1 MSKKCLGCGNLL
13 DDNYDKDLCERCFRL
28 KYYGEYQVT
37 NKSNIDYFKILD
49 SISENDLVLYITSI
63 FNINLEYLKKFKN
76 VIIVITKKDILPKS
90 IKDLKIINYIKKHYG
105 EYDIEVISSVKNYN
119 LDNLMEKIKKYNKNK
134 VYLVGNTNS
143 GKSTLLN
150 KMIINYSDNNPSI
163 TTSIYPSTTLDVIN
177 VNIDNIT
184 FIDTPGIID
193 EGSIINYI
201 DNNTLKVITP
211 KKEIKPRTYQIKGK
225 GSLIIENMIR
235 LDYEVEIGSM
245 TIYISNDVNIVRV
258 GFNNNKLHELGK
270 REFNLEKRKDI
281 VITDLCFIKLIG
293 LVKVQIYA
301 NSNIKIYERD
311 NLI

>member
-1 MSKKCLGCGNLL
+1 MSKKCFGCGNIL

-28 KYYGEYQVT
+28 KYYGEYQIT

-119 LDNLMEKIKKYNKNK
+119 LDNLMDKIKKYNKNK

-193 EGSIINYI
+193 EGSIINCI

-245 TIYISNDVNIVRV
+245 TIYISNAVNIVRV

>member
-119 LDNLMEKIKKYNKNK
+119 LDNLMNKKKKYNKNK

-245 TIYISNDVNIVRV
+245 TIYISNAVNIVRV

>member
-119 LDNLMEKIKKYNKNK
+119 LDNLMNKIKKYNKNK

>member
-1 MSKKCLGCGNLL
+1 MNKKCLGCGNLL

-119 LDNLMEKIKKYNKNK
+119 LDNLMNKIKKYNKNK

-150 KMIINYSDNNPSI
+150 KIIINYSDNNPSI

-193 EGSIINYI
+193 EGSIINCI

-245 TIYISNDVNIVRV
+245 TIYISNAVNIVRV

>member
-90 IKDLKIINYIKKHYG
+90 IKDLKIINYIKEHYG
-105 EYDIEVISSVKNYN
+105 EYDVEVISSFKNYN
-119 LDNLMEKIKKYNKNK
+119 LDNLMNKIKKYNKNK

-150 KMIINYSDNNPSI
+150 KIINNYSDNNPSI

-177 VNIDNIT
+177 VNIDNIM

-193 EGSIINYI
+193 ERSIINYI

-245 TIYISNDVNIVRV
+245 TIYISNAVNIVRV
-258 GFNNNKLHELGK
+258 GFNNNKLHELEK

-281 VITDLCFIKLIG
+281 VITDLCFIKFVG

>member
-119 LDNLMEKIKKYNKNK
+119 LDNLMDKIKKYNKNK

-193 EGSIINYI
+193 EGSIINCI

-245 TIYISNDVNIVRV
+245 TIYISNAVNIVRV
-258 GFNNNKLHELGK
+258 GFNNNKLHELEK
-270 REFNLEKRKDI
+270 KEFNLEKRKDI

>member
-13 DDNYDKDLCERCFRL
+13 DDNYDKNLCERCFRL

-119 LDNLMEKIKKYNKNK
+119 LDNLMNKIKKYNNNK

-245 TIYISNDVNIVRV
+245 TIYISNAVNIVRV

>member
-119 LDNLMEKIKKYNKNK
+119 LDNLMDKIKKYNKNK

-150 KMIINYSDNNPSI
+150 KIINNYSDNNPSI

-245 TIYISNDVNIVRV
+245 TIYISNAVNIVRV
-258 GFNNNKLHELGK
+258 GFNNSKLHELEK
-270 REFNLEKRKDI
+270 REFNFKKRKDV
-281 VITDLCFIKLIG
+281 VITDLCFIKFVG

>member
-1 MSKKCLGCGNLL
+1 MSKKCFGCGNTL

-28 KYYGEYQVT
+28 KYYGEYQIT

-119 LDNLMEKIKKYNKNK
+119 LDNLMNKIKKYNKNK

-150 KMIINYSDNNPSI
+150 KIINNYSDNNPSI

-177 VNIDNIT
+177 VNIDNIM

-245 TIYISNDVNIVRV
+245 TIYISNAVNIIRV
-258 GFNNNKLHELGK
+258 GFNNNKLHELEK

-281 VITDLCFIKLIG
+281 VITDLCFIKFVG

>member
-63 FNINLEYLKKFKN
+63 FDINLEYLKKFKN

-119 LDNLMEKIKKYNKNK
+119 LDNLMDKIKKYNNNK

>member
-1 MSKKCLGCGNLL
+1 MSKKCFGCGNTL

-28 KYYGEYQVT
+28 KYYGEYQIT

-63 FNINLEYLKKFKN
+63 FNINLEYLSKFKN

-90 IKDLKIINYIKKHYG
+90 IKDLKIINYIKEHYG

-119 LDNLMEKIKKYNKNK
+119 LDNLMNKIKKYNKNK

-150 KMIINYSDNNPSI
+150 KIINNYSDNNPSI

-225 GSLIIENMIR
+225 GSLIIENMI
-235 LDYEVEIGSM
+235 SM
-245 TIYISNDVNIVRV
+245 LEELAETYNKNVKIVKEEDR
-258 GFNNNKLHELGK
+258 
-270 REFNLEKRKDI
+270 
-281 VITDLCFIKLIG
+281 
-293 LVKVQIYA
+293 
-301 NSNIKIYERD
+301 
-311 NLI
+311 

>member
-119 LDNLMEKIKKYNKNK
+119 LDNLMDKIKKYNKNK

-193 EGSIINYI
+193 EGSIINCI

-211 KKEIKPRTYQIKGK
+211 KKEIKPRTYQINGK

>member
-119 LDNLMEKIKKYNKNK
+119 LDNLMDKIKKYNKNK

-258 GFNNNKLHELGK
+258 GFNNNKLHELEK
-270 REFNLEKRKDI
+270 KEFNLEKRKDI

-301 NSNIKIYERD
+301 NSNIKIYEKD

>member
-119 LDNLMEKIKKYNKNK
+119 LDNLMNKIKKYNKNK

-150 KMIINYSDNNPSI
+150 KIIINYSDNNPSI

-211 KKEIKPRTYQIKGK
+211 KKEIKPRTYQINGK

-245 TIYISNDVNIVRV
+245 TIYISNAVNIVRV

>member
-119 LDNLMEKIKKYNKNK
+119 LDNLMNKIKKYNKNK

-193 EGSIINYI
+193 EGSIINCI

>member
-119 LDNLMEKIKKYNKNK
+119 LDNLMDKIKKYNKNK

-258 GFNNNKLHELGK
+258 GFNNNKLHELEK
-270 REFNLEKRKDI
+270 KEFNLEKRKDI

>member
-90 IKDLKIINYIKKHYG
+90 IKDLKIINYIRKHYG

-119 LDNLMEKIKKYNKNK
+119 LDNLMDKIKKYNKNK

-245 TIYISNDVNIVRV
+245 TIYISNAVNIVRV
-258 GFNNNKLHELGK
+258 GFNNNKLHELEK
-270 REFNLEKRKDI
+270 KEFNLEKRKDI

>member
-28 KYYGEYQVT
+28 KYYGEYQVI

-119 LDNLMEKIKKYNKNK
+119 LDNLMNKIKKYNKNK

-193 EGSIINYI
+193 EGSIINCI

>member
-1 MSKKCLGCGNLL
+1 M
-13 DDNYDKDLCERCFRL
+13 D
-28 KYYGEYQVT
+28 
-37 NKSNIDYFKILD
+37 
-49 SISENDLVLYITSI
+49 
-63 FNINLEYLKKFKN
+63 
-76 VIIVITKKDILPKS
+76 
-90 IKDLKIINYIKKHYG
+90 
-105 EYDIEVISSVKNYN
+105 
-119 LDNLMEKIKKYNKNK
+119 KIKKYNKNK

>member
-119 LDNLMEKIKKYNKNK
+119 LDNLMDKIKKYNKNK

>member
-119 LDNLMEKIKKYNKNK
+119 LDNLMDKIKKYNKNK

-245 TIYISNDVNIVRV
+245 TIYISNAVNIVRV
-258 GFNNNKLHELGK
+258 GFNNNKLHELEK
-270 REFNLEKRKDI
+270 KEFNLEKRKDI

>member
-1 MSKKCLGCGNLL
+1 MNKKCLGCGNLL

-119 LDNLMEKIKKYNKNK
+119 LDNLMNKIKKYNKNK

-150 KMIINYSDNNPSI
+150 KIIINYSDNNPSI

-193 EGSIINYI
+193 EGSIINCI

>member
-76 VIIVITKKDILPKS
+76 VIIKKKKKDILPKS
-90 IKDLKIINYIKKHYG
+90 IKDLKIINYIRKHYG

-119 LDNLMEKIKKYNKNK
+119 LDNLMDKIKKYNKNK

-245 TIYISNDVNIVRV
+245 TIYISNAVNIVRV

>member
-76 VIIVITKKDILPKS
+76 VITVITKKDILPKS

-119 LDNLMEKIKKYNKNK
+119 LDNLMDKIKKYNKNK

-245 TIYISNDVNIVRV
+245 TIYISNAVNIVRV

>member
-119 LDNLMEKIKKYNKNK
+119 LDNLMNKIKKYNNNK

-193 EGSIINYI
+193 EGSIINCI

-258 GFNNNKLHELGK
+258 GFNNNKLHELEK
-270 REFNLEKRKDI
+270 KEFNLEKRKDI

>member
-119 LDNLMEKIKKYNKNK
+119 LDNLMDKIKKYNKNK

-225 GSLIIENMIR
+225 GSLIVENMIR

>member
-105 EYDIEVISSVKNYN
+105 EYDIKVISSVKNYN
-119 LDNLMEKIKKYNKNK
+119 LDNLMDKIKKYNKNK

-245 TIYISNDVNIVRV
+245 TIYISNAVNIVRV

>member
-119 LDNLMEKIKKYNKNK
+119 LDNLMNKIKKYNKNK

-245 TIYISNDVNIVRV
+245 TIYISNAVNIVRV
-258 GFNNNKLHELGK
+258 GFNNNKLHELEK
-270 REFNLEKRKDI
+270 KEFNLEKRKDI

>member
-119 LDNLMEKIKKYNKNK
+119 LDNLMDKIKKYNKNK

-245 TIYISNDVNIVRV
+245 TIYISNAVNIVRV

>member
-119 LDNLMEKIKKYNKNK
+119 LDNLMNKIKKYNKNK

-245 TIYISNDVNIVRV
+245 TIYISNAVNIVRV

>member
-119 LDNLMEKIKKYNKNK
+119 LDNLMDKIKKYNKNK

-193 EGSIINYI
+193 EGSIINCI

>member
-119 LDNLMEKIKKYNKNK
+119 LDNLMDKIKKYNKNK

-211 KKEIKPRTYQIKGK
+211 KKEIKPRTYQINGK

-245 TIYISNDVNIVRV
+245 TIYISNAVNIVRV

-281 VITDLCFIKLIG
+281 VITDLCFIKLIW

>member
-76 VIIVITKKDILPKS
+76 VIIKKKKKDILPKS
-90 IKDLKIINYIKKHYG
+90 IKDLKIINYIRKHYG

-119 LDNLMEKIKKYNKNK
+119 LDNLMNKIKKYNKNK

-245 TIYISNDVNIVRV
+245 TIYISNAVNIVRV

>member
-119 LDNLMEKIKKYNKNK
+119 LDNLMDKIKKYNKNK

-211 KKEIKPRTYQIKGK
+211 KKEIKPRTYQINGK

-245 TIYISNDVNIVRV
+245 TIYISNAVNIVRV

>member
-1 MSKKCLGCGNLL
+1 MSKKCFGCGNTL

-28 KYYGEYQVT
+28 KYYGEYQIT

-63 FNINLEYLKKFKN
+63 FNINLEYLSKFKN

-90 IKDLKIINYIKKHYG
+90 IKDLKIINYIKEHYG

-119 LDNLMEKIKKYNKNK
+119 LDNLMNKIKKYNKNK

-150 KMIINYSDNNPSI
+150 KIINNYSDNNPSI

>member
-119 LDNLMEKIKKYNKNK
+119 LDNLINKIKKYNKNK

-193 EGSIINYI
+193 EGSIINCI

-245 TIYISNDVNIVRV
+245 TIYISNAVNIVRV
-258 GFNNNKLHELGK
+258 GFNNNKLHELEK
-270 REFNLEKRKDI
+270 KEFNLEKRKDI

>member
-1 MSKKCLGCGNLL
+1 M
-13 DDNYDKDLCERCFRL
+13 
-28 KYYGEYQVT
+28 
-37 NKSNIDYFKILD
+37 
-49 SISENDLVLYITSI
+49 LYITSI

-119 LDNLMEKIKKYNKNK
+119 LDNLMNKIKKYNNNK

-245 TIYISNDVNIVRV
+245 TIYISNAVNIVRV

>member
-119 LDNLMEKIKKYNKNK
+119 LDNLMNKIKKYNNNK

>member
-119 LDNLMEKIKKYNKNK
+119 LDNLMDKIKKYNKNK

-150 KMIINYSDNNPSI
+150 KIIINYSDNNPSI

-245 TIYISNDVNIVRV
+245 TIYISNAVNIVRV

>member
-90 IKDLKIINYIKKHYG
+90 IKDLKIINYIKEHYG
-105 EYDIEVISSVKNYN
+105 EYDVEVISSVKNYN
-119 LDNLMEKIKKYNKNK
+119 LDNLMDKIKKYNKNK